1 MDDSDKKPD
10 LPHADAPS
18 GIEAG
23 FCMTDLEELLRGPNG
38 AAYQQECLARLDRKS
53 SDLTKRMKAGFGQDQ
68 YEIAETA
75 QNALAA
81 AGDILRWF
89 PVRKNHIS

>member
-1 MDDSDKKPD
+1 MDDSEKKQD
-10 LPHADAPS
+10 LQHIPAP
-18 GIEAG
+18 GGVEAG

-38 AAYQQECLARLDRKS
+38 AAYQLECLARLDRKS
-53 SDLTKRMKAGFGQDQ
+53 SDLTKRMKAGFGQDH

-81 AGDILRWF
+81 AGDILRRF